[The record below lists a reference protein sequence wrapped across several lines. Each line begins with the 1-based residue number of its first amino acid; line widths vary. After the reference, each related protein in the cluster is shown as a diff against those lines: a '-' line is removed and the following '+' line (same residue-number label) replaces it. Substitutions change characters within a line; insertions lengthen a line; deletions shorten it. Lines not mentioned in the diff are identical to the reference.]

1 MRYLELT
8 AIQTSLGDGGEETT
22 NTEIAG
28 GGKCIA
34 LIWIRIIGNIHRS
47 VLL

>member
-28 GGKCIA
+28 GG
-34 LIWIRIIGNIHRS
+34 GN